1 MKPELRPENVPALRV
16 RQLNG
21 ESLRAD
27 GHYVLHWMTAF
38 RRTGWNASLEY
49 SVEMANRLGRPLV
62 VFEALRSEYQWAS
75 LRLHRFI
82 LEGTVDNSRT
92 LDASAAASFVHVEP
106 TPDAGADLLERLAAS
121 ACLVVSDD
129 FPSFF
134 LPRMLQATA
143 RRLECPLVVVDA
155 NGLLPLRATE
165 RVFSRAYDFR
175 RYLQK
180 ELPPHL
186 EDLPQ
191 PDPLES
197 LDHEVDANTRELL
210 TAIEEDYP
218 RSYFSTPFHQAM
230 AGDDGTDP
238 LVELIASLPIDQGVG
253 RAAMKGG
260 QEAALAELE
269 IFLDA
274 RLPRYADGRLDVEE
288 RATSQL
294 SPYLH
299 FGHISPAQVFAR
311 LAEREQWSPLAISE
325 TTRGQREG
333 YWGMSVPAE
342 SFLDELITW
351 RELGYNMAHLRHDST
366 EFGSLPDWARKTIA
380 EHSDDER
387 PYSYSLDQF
396 EGALT
401 HDQIWNAAQ
410 RELVTDGR
418 MHNYLRMLWGKKIYE
433 WSPDAESA
441 LEVMVHL
448 NNKYAVDG
456 RNPNSYS
463 GIFWCLGRYDRA
475 WGPERPIFGKLRYM
489 TSDSTRRKMKLDN
502 YLERYGSQSSLF

>member
-1 MKPELRPENVPALRV
+1 MRPELCPESVPALRV
-16 RQLNG
+16 RQLND
-21 ESLRAD
+21 EPLRTD
-27 GHYVLHWMTAF
+27 GRYVLHWMTAF
-38 RRTGWNASLEY
+38 RRTGWNSSLEY
-49 SVEMANRLGRPLV
+49 SVETANRLGRPLV
-62 VFEALRSEYQWAS
+62 VFEALRSGYQWAS

-82 LEGTVDNSRT
+82 LEGTVDNSRA
-92 LDASAAASFVHVEP
+92 LEDSAAASFVYVEP
-106 TPDAGADLLERLAAS
+106 TPDAGAGLLERLAAN

-129 FPSFF
+129 SPSFF
-134 LPRMLQATA
+134 LPRMLHAAA
-143 RRLECPLVVVDA
+143 RRLDCPLIVVDA
-155 NGLLPLRATE
+155 NGLLPMRATD

-186 EDLPQ
+186 EYLPQ
-191 PDPLES
+191 PDPLAS
-197 LDHEVDANTRELL
+197 LDNVVDADTKTLL
-210 TAIEEDYP
+210 STIEKDYGHC
-218 RSYFSTPFHQAM
+218 YFGTPFHQAM
-230 AGDDGTDP
+230 AENDGKDP
-238 LVELIASLPIDQGVG
+238 LFELIASLPIDRNVG

-260 QEAALAELE
+260 QQAALTELDA
-269 IFLDA
+269 FLDA
-274 RLPRYADGRLDVEE
+274 RLSRYADARLDVEE

-333 YWGMSVPAE
+333 YWGMSPPAE

-351 RELGYNMAHLRHDST
+351 RELGYNMAHLRDDFT
-366 EFGSLPDWARKTIA
+366 EFRSLPDWAKKTIA
-380 EHSDDER
+380 EHSNDER
-387 PYSYSLDQF
+387 PYSYSLEEL

-401 HDQIWNAAQ
+401 HDEIWNAAQ

-418 MHNYLRMLWGKKIYE
+418 MHNYLRMLWGKKIYQ
-433 WSPDAESA
+433 WSSNAESA
-441 LEVMVHL
+441 LEAMIHL